1 MSRFG
6 LELESKCI
14 LLEKRYDLFKNVFL
28 NREKEYS
35 IMENM
40 TKLEEEKKK
49 ELRSRRWILSSFE

>member
-6 LELESKCI
+6 LDLERKCTF
-14 LLEKRYDLFKNVFL
+14 LKKRYDLFKNVFL
-28 NREKEYS
+28 KREKEYS